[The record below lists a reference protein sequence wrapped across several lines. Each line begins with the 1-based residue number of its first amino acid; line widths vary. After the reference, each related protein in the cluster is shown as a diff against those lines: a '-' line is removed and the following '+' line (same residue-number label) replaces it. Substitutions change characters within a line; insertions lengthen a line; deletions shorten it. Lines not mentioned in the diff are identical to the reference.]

1 MCKVWIRLARF
12 LKFKGRIP
20 ACPEFLCENYYFSL
34 FMKKIFLSFI
44 APVMIAGMLVSCN
57 KNQPDPIVITIDAYT
72 AGNEFNAST
81 GKTVPVVYH
90 DDKELYRLDEGCS
103 ITGVASINGDLYA
116 CGYRIIAN
124 EPVLWKNG
132 ALSNIENEGRL
143 LDMASNG
150 TDWVC
155 CGYVEV
161 ESERYGVIYKN
172 GAEFYR
178 HNEPSVFSE
187 VDMGA
192 SGDYYVTST
201 SDSNLALLRINAS
214 STSVSQTTVI
224 TEDSRYEPTD
234 LYVGLSDICVSLM
247 QDNIDYD
254 KACCWLSRYNE
265 IVPLS
270 DRASTAY
277 NITIFNGAVF
287 VGGSILAD
295 DNFHHAVQWINGMA
309 EDYSYEC
316 NPGGSCVK
324 LLKSTEAGIF
334 EAVQSPGQIQICGG
348 GTLLG
353 KINCAPNFEAKAWD
367 VVVSTK

>member
-1 MCKVWIRLARF
+1 
-12 LKFKGRIP
+12 
-20 ACPEFLCENYYFSL
+20 
-34 FMKKIFLSFI
+34 MKKIVLSLI
-44 APVMIAGMLVSCN
+44 APFMIAGMLVSCN
-57 KNQPDPIVITIDAYT
+57 KNQPDPIVIIIDTYT
-72 AGNEFNAST
+72 AGNESNAST

-90 DDKELYRLDEGCS
+90 DDKELYRLEEGCS

-124 EPVLWKNG
+124 KPVFWKNG
-132 ALSNIENEGRL
+132 ALSNTYFENDGRL
-143 LDMASNG
+143 LDMASDG
-150 TDWVC
+150 TDWIS

-161 ESERYGVIYKN
+161 EGECYGVIYKN

-201 SDSNLALLRINAS
+201 SDSNLALLRISAS
-214 STSVSQTTVI
+214 SKTVSQTTVI

-265 IVPLS
+265 IEPLS

-277 NITIFNGAVF
+277 SVAIFNGAYF

-295 DNFHHAVQWINGMA
+295 DNFHHAVQWINGMP

-316 NPGGSCVK
+316 NPGRSCVK
-324 LLKSTEAGIF
+324 LLKSNEAGLF
-334 EAVQSPGQIQICGG
+334 EAIQSPGQIQICGG
-348 GTLLG
+348 GALMG
-353 KINCAPNFEAKAWD
+353 KINCALNFEVKAWD
-367 VVVSTK
+367 IVLKAK